1 MGILAADG
9 VRQLAGYYKNYLNR
23 AEGALRLEPPEDVV
37 SPSLQVYTF
46 VQVTGRIMC
55 RTIADQETDATPKKK
70 SSAHAGL
77 HTPGSSK
84 TKGSAATP
92 GTTPSPSAVRGAA
105 KAAPKA
111 APKDMKL
118 VPEADADDGNEDEE
132 VADTDDDDENDD
144 EEPDDAVAELSMLDK
159 IVGAAKGKKDGKAKG
174 VKKDGK
180 KDGKKDSKAK
190 DGQKGGKKDKK

>member
-9 VRQLAGYYKNYLNR
+9 VRQLAGYYKNFLNR
-23 AEGALRLEPPEDVV
+23 AEGALRMEPPEDVV

-55 RTIADQETDATPKKK
+55 RTIADEETNATPKKK
-70 SSAHAGL
+70 SAGQAGL
-77 HTPGSSK
+77 QTPGSSK
-84 TKGSAATP
+84 TKGSSPAAAK
-92 GTTPSPSAVRGAA
+92 G

-111 APKDMKL
+111 APKDMK
-118 VPEADADDGNEDEE
+118 VAPEAEADDGQEEDEE
-132 VADTDDDDENDD
+132 LEDTDDDDDANDD
-144 EEPDDAVAELSMLDK
+144 EQPDDAVAELSMLDK
-159 IVGAAKGKKDGKAKG
+159 IVGAASAKGKKDGKAKG
-174 VKKDGK
+174 AKKDGK